1 MGMFK
6 SKTVSVQPAET
17 TADEEKNETQEAV
30 KKARLLETKG
40 QNKGAELAAGQ
51 GVSIRKI
58 FGN

>member
-1 MGMFK
+1 MFK

-17 TADEEKNETQEAV
+17 TAEDEKKETQEAV

-40 QNKGAELAAGQ
+40 ENKGAELAANQ
-51 GVSIRKI
+51 GASIRKI

>member
-1 MGMFK
+1 MFK

-17 TADEEKNETQEAV
+17 AVEDEKKETQEAV

-40 QNKGAELAAGQ
+40 ENKGAELAASQGQ
-51 GVSIRKI
+51 SIRKI